1 MHLIIVEDLSFD
13 QERLADL
20 IQQDCD
26 RHGEHVDLSFYGSG
40 EDFLAYYHPK
50 SCDGLL
56 LDILLGGVNGI
67 EAARKVRE
75 SEPRLPIIFTTNE
88 QDYAV
93 ESFDVR
99 PTDYLV
105 KSLKP
110 EEIARC
116 MERLREYLSRPSSI
130 SLLEISGRGHS
141 VPVDLPLDD
150 ILYAQCFD
158 HIIQVNTVSGV
169 YRTRCS
175 FQDFTAQLP
184 HTGRFC
190 VCGRG
195 LVINLSQA
203 VQMKDDILLLK
214 NGDTLAVPHRRKK
227 EIQRAYAEWKFIRT
241 REGAGREHFLESRRK
256 SFGPGNPLPPDG
268 LLSLPGPSA
277 VFAVESAAAGLSA
290 SGLTVAFLWDRD
302 TGWPRRPRD
311 RICVCPSLHGYLFF
325 LRQG

>member
-1 MHLIIVEDLSFD
+1 MHLIIVEDLPFD
-13 QERLADL
+13 QEKLADL
-20 IQQDCD
+20 IRQDCD
-26 RHGEHVDLSFYGSG
+26 RRGEHVDLSFYASG
-40 EDFLAYYHPK
+40 EDFLAHYRPK

-56 LDILLGGVNGI
+56 MDILLGRVNGI

-75 SEPRLPIIFTTNE
+75 SEPLLPIIFTTSE

-99 PTDYLV
+99 PADYLV
-105 KSLKP
+105 KPLTP
-110 EEIARC
+110 EKIARC
-116 MERLREYLSRPSSI
+116 MERPREYLSRPSSI

-141 VPVDLPLDD
+141 APVDVPLDG

-195 LVINLSQA
+195 LVINLSQVA
-203 VQMKDDILLLK
+203 QVNDDILVLK
-214 NGDTLAVPHRRKK
+214 NGDTLAVPIRRKK
-227 EIQRAYAEWKFIRT
+227 EIRQAYTEWKFIRT
-241 REGAGREHFLESRRK
+241 RKG
-256 SFGPGNPLPPDG
+256 G
-268 LLSLPGPSA
+268 LGVS
-277 VFAVESAAAGLSA
+277 VF
-290 SGLTVAFLWDRD
+290 W
-302 TGWPRRPRD
+302 
-311 RICVCPSLHGYLFF
+311 
-325 LRQG
+325 